1 SDGRFVLELNDLT
14 TWILYSSDTSLELEY
29 EPAVDDTP
37 SVLKATL
44 PMSGTLRVTRVPYE
58 ETHSQYD
65 DAVSLLDQYSG
76 SYPTKAKLST
86 WMHKTNTN
94 RGKYHIDW

>member
-1 SDGRFVLELNDLT
+1 MGVECR
-14 TWILYSSDTSLELEY
+14 
-29 EPAVDDTP
+29 
-37 SVLKATL
+37 LKATL

-76 SYPTKAKLST
+76 SYPTKAKLVVS
-86 WMHKTNTN
+86 
-94 RGKYHIDW
+94 DLL